1 MRLLRL
7 LNDTVFPPRCPVC
20 EQIVTPPG
28 RGICAACLPRVSFVA
43 EPRCL

>member
-7 LNDTVFPPRCPVC
+7 LNDTVFPLRCPVC
-20 EQIVTPPG
+20 EQIVTLPG
-28 RGICAACLPRVSFVA
+28 RGICAACLPQVPFVA